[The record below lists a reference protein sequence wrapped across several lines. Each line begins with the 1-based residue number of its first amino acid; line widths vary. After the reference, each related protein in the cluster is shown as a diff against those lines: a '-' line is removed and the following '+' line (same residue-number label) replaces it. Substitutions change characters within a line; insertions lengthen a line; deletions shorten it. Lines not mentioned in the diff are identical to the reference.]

1 MCDDHISNGSQ
12 FCISNFSFTEQA
24 MDTAAY
30 VDSLY
35 TWSAF
40 NTDEIGRII
49 AQGLVEL
56 LKVYP
61 KENIHLIG

>member
-1 MCDDHISNGSQ
+1 
-12 FCISNFSFTEQA
+12 

-30 VDSLY
+30 VDTLY

-40 NTDEIGRII
+40 NTDELGKII
-49 AQGLVEL
+49 ARGLVEW

-61 KENIHLIG
+61 QENIHLIG

>member
-1 MCDDHISNGSQ
+1 
-12 FCISNFSFTEQA
+12 

-49 AQGLVEL
+49 ANGLVSFLE
-56 LKVYP
+56 VYP
-61 KENIHLIG
+61 QENIHLIG